1 MRNSF
6 PWILT
11 IVAIIAFAVRG
22 FAEVDPPTRG
32 SGGEGRIGAIPA
44 IRLEAPNDPPGEPA
58 THVQAPAAVR
68 TRGSFVS
75 TQVNVTFFGGDV
87 MGDAANEPSIAIDP
101 TNPDIM
107 VIGWRQFDTIASN
120 FREAGWSHSTD
131 RGLTWSSLSVIQN
144 NVFQSDPV
152 LDADADGNIYYYSL
166 STLTSVEMFKSSNG
180 GLSWTGPVP
189 GFGGDKAWMVIDRTG
204 GIGHGNIYAKWQTF
218 FNCCGPNTFTRST
231 DGGASFMS
239 PVSVPLGP
247 SFGTVAVG
255 PDGEVYVA
263 GIEAVVSQN
272 FNSIVV
278 AKSTDAQD
286 PFVIPTFPLATQVDL
301 GGAIAIG
308 DGPNPVGLLGQV
320 WVAVDHSDGPS
331 RGNVYLLASV
341 DPPGSDPLDVM
352 FSRSTDG
359 GVTWSPPIRINDDPA
374 GSDAWQWFGTLSV
387 APSGRIDVIWND
399 TRNTPGFLFSEL
411 HFSFSADG
419 GDTWSE
425 NLPVSPSFNS
435 HLGFP
440 SQDKLGDYYDMIS
453 DNIGVNIAYAAT
465 FNGGQDVYFLRFDV
479 DCNGNGIFDQEEV
492 ADGIT
497 PDCNGNGIPDDCDV
511 DCQENGIPDDCDVD
525 PADPDGDGEVSLDEN
540 GNGVPDECEANAP
553 LPADPPNDRK
563 KNRYISLNPNNPGK
577 PVKLE
582 VTVTASLPHP
592 DTVGSSWC
600 ESARCRRR
608 GPAWER
614 P

>member
-1 MRNSF
+1 M
-6 PWILT
+6 
-11 IVAIIAFAVRG
+11 
-22 FAEVDPPTRG
+22 
-32 SGGEGRIGAIPA
+32 
-44 IRLEAPNDPPGEPA
+44 
-58 THVQAPAAVR
+58 
-68 TRGSFVS
+68 
-75 TQVNVTFFGGDV
+75 
-87 MGDAANEPSIAIDP
+87 
-101 TNPDIM
+101 
-107 VIGWRQFDTIASN
+107 
-120 FREAGWSHSTD
+120 
-131 RGLTWSSLSVIQN
+131 
-144 NVFQSDPV
+144 
-152 LDADADGNIYYYSL
+152 
-166 STLTSVEMFKSSNG
+166 
-180 GLSWTGPVP
+180 
-189 GFGGDKAWMVIDRTG
+189 
-204 GIGHGNIYAKWQTF
+204 
-218 FNCCGPNTFTRST
+218 
-231 DGGASFMS
+231 
-239 PVSVPLGP
+239 
-247 SFGTVAVG
+247 
-255 PDGEVYVA
+255 
-263 GIEAVVSQN
+263 
-272 FNSIVV
+272 
-278 AKSTDAQD
+278 
-286 PFVIPTFPLATQVDL
+286 
-301 GGAIAIG
+301 
-308 DGPNPVGLLGQV
+308 
-320 WVAVDHSDGPS
+320 AVDHSDGPS

-479 DCNGNGIFDQEEV
+479 DCNGNGIFDQDEI

-525 PADPDGDGEVSLDEN
+525 PADPDGDGEVSPDEN

-577 PVKLE
+577 PVRLQ
-582 VTVTASLPHP
+582 VTLTASLPHP
-592 DTVGSSWC
+592 GTVGSSWC